1 MDLAQ
6 SQDSGIGTQQG
17 SLLPGVGKGHFGVK
31 DEWLSC
37 VEGPERAFQTAVL
50 VGQRWVKGLQ
60 GTCLPWEKVQW
71 KIPLCA
77 GRDSS
82 QSLGSTPLLIGSHR
96 GF

>member
-37 VEGPERAFQTAVL
+37 VEGPGEGISDSCPGRSEMGEGSGENLFALGEGSVEDSIVCRQ
-50 VGQRWVKGLQ
+50 GLITEP
-60 GTCLPWEKVQW
+60 GLN
-71 KIPLCA
+71 
-77 GRDSS
+77 
-82 QSLGSTPLLIGSHR
+82 STVNR
-96 GF
+96 